1 MSDHK
6 HHYALPLPQ
15 SLMSEIVQANFPH
28 SDELFKQTAIEEMK
42 QALLN
47 PSEKMMSRVFIGEW
61 KAIETHGPPYFKH
74 YRHRSLLVTLE
85 DERGKLFVTTA
96 KYNHQ
101 HKCWFD
107 FSDSRFYKF
116 KVIAWAKKPEPYKP

>member
-1 MSDHK
+1 MSAYKNPDS
-6 HHYALPLPQ
+6 LPFPQ
-15 SLMSEIVQANFPH
+15 SIMSEIVQANFSR
-28 SDELFKQTAIEEMK
+28 SDEFFKQQAMEEMK

-47 PSEKMMSRVFIGEW
+47 PPEKMSSIFIGGW
-61 KAIETHGPPYFKH
+61 NDIAIKGPPDFKH
-74 YRHRSLLVTLE
+74 YRLRSLLVTLE

-101 HKCWFD
+101 HKYWFN

-116 KVIAWAKKPEPYKP
+116 KVIAWAKKPDPYKP